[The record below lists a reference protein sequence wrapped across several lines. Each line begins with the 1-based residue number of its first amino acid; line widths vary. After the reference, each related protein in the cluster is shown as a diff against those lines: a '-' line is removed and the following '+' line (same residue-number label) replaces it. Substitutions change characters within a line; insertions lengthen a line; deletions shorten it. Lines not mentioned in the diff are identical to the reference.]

1 VQKQHEGLT
10 VELGGFQSLEKCL
23 ITGGAGFI
31 GSHLVEACLE
41 KGYQVVVLD
50 DLTTGK
56 MENLPLEPAGL
67 EFVKGSINDRALLL
81 ALKEKHPDISFLFH
95 LAAIAS
101 VVRSMENPIATH
113 EVNFQGTLLLL
124 EVFKGSRLKKFVYAS
139 SAAVYGNTS
148 VVPVGESACPDPLSP
163 YGADKLQGEHYL
175 RIFNDA
181 FQVPTVAC
189 RFFNVFGERQDPS
202 SPYSGVISIFFDRTV
217 AKRKGKESALT
228 IFGDGKQSRDFIY
241 VRDVVRAWL
250 HLAEEPSIRGQ
261 VYNIGYGKRTTILEL
276 ADKVKNLI
284 GVPMDVIFEKERK
297 GDALHSEASI
307 DKLKSTGFEF
317 SYDLDDGLKRLGRF
331 LTEGDDQGDTE

>member
-1 VQKQHEGLT
+1 
-10 VELGGFQSLEKCL
+10 LEKCL

-41 KGYQVVVLD
+41 KGYKVVVLD
-50 DLTTGK
+50 DLSTGK
-56 MENLPLEPAGL
+56 MENLPLEHAGI

-81 ALKEKHPDISFLFH
+81 ALREKHPDMSYLFH

-101 VVRSMENPIATH
+101 VIRSMENPIATH

-124 EVFKGSRLKKFVYAS
+124 EVFKGLSLKKFVYAS

-148 VVPVGESACPDPLSP
+148 IIPVGESTCPEPLSP

-175 RIFNDA
+175 RIFNDS
-181 FQVPTVAC
+181 FHVPTVAC

-202 SPYSGVISIFFDRTV
+202 SPYSGVISIFFDRIL
-217 AKRKGKESALT
+217 AKGKGKKPAIT

-241 VRDVVRAWL
+241 VKDVVRAWL
-250 HLAEEPSIRGQ
+250 HLAEAASIRGQ
-261 VYNIGYGKRTTILEL
+261 VFNVGYGKRTTILEL
-276 ADKVKNLI
+276 ANKVMTLL
-284 GVPMDVIFEKERK
+284 GVPVDIIFEKERE

-307 DKLKSTGFEF
+307 DKLKSTGFDF
-317 SYDLDDGLKRLGRF
+317 SYDFDDGLKSLGRF
-331 LTEGDDQGDTE
+331 LTEGDDRGNTE

>member
-1 VQKQHEGLT
+1 M
-10 VELGGFQSLEKCL
+10 EKCL

-41 KGYQVVVLD
+41 KGHKVVILD
-50 DLTTGK
+50 DLSTGK
-56 MENLPLEPAGL
+56 MENLPLEHAGI
-67 EFVKGSINDRALLL
+67 EFVKGSINDRTLLL
-81 ALKEKHPDISFLFH
+81 ALREKHPDISYLFH

-101 VVRSMENPIATH
+101 VIRSMENPIATH

-124 EVFKGSRLKKFVYAS
+124 DVFKDLRLKKFVYAS

-148 VVPVGESACPDPLSP
+148 IIPVGESACPDPLSP

-181 FQVPTVAC
+181 FHVPTVAC

-202 SPYSGVISIFFDRTV
+202 SPYSGVISIFFDRTM
-217 AKRKGKESALT
+217 AKRNGKESALT

-241 VRDVVRAWL
+241 VKDVVRAWL
-250 HLAEEPSIRGQ
+250 HLAEAVHIRGQ
-261 VYNIGYGKRTTILEL
+261 VFNIGYGKRTTILEL
-276 ADKVKNLI
+276 ANKVKTLL
-284 GVPMDVIFEKERK
+284 GVPMDIISEKERK

-307 DKLKSTGFEF
+307 DKLKSTGFDF
-317 SYDLDDGLKRLGRF
+317 GYDFDDGLKRLSRF
-331 LTEGDDQGDTE
+331 LTDGDDRGNTE